1 MAIKLALN
9 LLKDPMKAKTKAIIS
24 LTKRFSIAY
33 AARRKFHCFK
43 KIKDVY
49 SNTITNNVGLKIQNI
64 FFYVSGRKIKLAYI
78 GVERSG
84 REMYISEIKLTE
96 PCFAVRSLV
105 AELLIVYLH

>member
-43 KIKDVY
+43 KNKGCLLKH
-49 SNTITNNVGLKIQNI
+49 NNK
-64 FFYVSGRKIKLAYI
+64 
-78 GVERSG
+78 
-84 REMYISEIKLTE
+84 
-96 PCFAVRSLV
+96 
-105 AELLIVYLH
+105 